1 MLFVNTSK
9 IKASLLQNVL
19 PSKKNMKL
27 LKKNTILLTFN
38 TITVPKSLKI
48 FYRIIPVTMYVPN
61 PLRCFN
67 CQRFEHHEG
76 DCPVDYASV
85 CEKCGTGG
93 FDHLES
99 KCPNQ
104 VKCVNC
110 GLNHLSR
117 SNVCEVWKKEK
128 EIMGVK
134 VTNNI
139 TYIEARKMVEQKPE
153 VTLST
158 IIQSATR
165 KPETKTVSTKVDAN
179 DKVITSSTKV
189 LTGRKKNQIKIKI
202 NLKLQHPSLKQLHQ
216 HQNQVHHKLNQ
227 QKTGNHGQKIKQ
239 AQERKAN
246 LQRKIKEIKSN

>member
-19 PSKKNMKL
+19 PSKKEHKTIET
-27 LKKNTILLTFN
+27 NTILLTFN
-38 TITVPKSLKI
+38 TITVPKSFKI
-48 FYRIIPVTMYVPN
+48 FYRIIPVTIYVPN

-67 CQRFEHHEG
+67 CQRFGHHEG

-85 CEKCGTGG
+85 CEKCGTCG

-110 GLNHLSR
+110 GLNHLPR

-128 EIMGVK
+128 EIMRVK

-153 VTLST
+153 ATLST

-165 KPETKTVSTKVDAN
+165 KPETKTVSKQVDEN

-202 NLKLQHPSLKQLHQ
+202 HLKLQHPSLKQLHQ

-227 QKTGNHGQKIKQ
+227 QKKGITVK
-239 AQERKAN
+239 
-246 LQRKIKEIKSN
+246 KSNKPKKEKPISKEKSKR